1 MENVKLQEEV
11 KPCQTRNNFMTAD
24 ALDAP
29 DRGANPDQDA
39 Q

>member
-24 ALDAP
+24 A
-29 DRGANPDQDA
+29 
-39 Q
+39 